1 MEFSNGNSTVM
12 KQKHP
17 FGFTHFWVVAL
28 VLWASPLQAAMRAS
42 ANVADGFLDLRE
54 AVIVVDPGDHSQ
66 LTAAEFLRDEVFFRS
81 GLRLPVN
88 PESRPEGTPEIVLS
102 HAADRSPPTG
112 ICVPAKKESF
122 AIWIESSASV
132 KRIILAGRDHL
143 GLLFAGGRLVREM
156 YLTDRHISLHEAT
169 RIASAPADEMRAQQI
184 LNNAQCEDG
193 FMDWRD
199 PVALKQHI
207 DELVLFGLNG
217 IETTSPELVDDYL
230 EEMGLDLHIR
240 LDCQEI
246 IDLDALSDQEIVSH
260 FDGIKGVD
268 HVMSYGGDARGAVRP
283 QLFFPHMGRV
293 VPLVLQGQPGAKWWY
308 SNQCLED
315 HAKDYDDYIFAYLQE
330 HRPPWMYGMVYGPWT
345 RRGIPEIR
353 KDLPSQYEIRRKPDI
368 CHPRWAQ
375 YPVPEWDRALAIV
388 WPRNKSIYAMPDMM
402 RAIYLA
408 NRDLTIGSIP
418 YNHTGSYNDLN
429 KFVWVYYGW
438 DPEASVEDA
447 LEAYARLFF
456 VHDFIQYPNPS
467 NPSGKQSVEQR
478 LDAAASYVVEAFQLL
493 EENWQVPLKDNTTA
507 EAALE
512 HWMNIARWSGGAALN
527 WRVEMFLYKARI
539 DAQLKRK
546 YDFEMSLE
554 KEALEVLGKAEET
567 GYDGSVRIVEKV
579 LGRVETDFQTKE
591 AFLAE
596 LKALGLTEKF
606 GDLAEITDNLYS
618 SFNDRY
624 WILDQVEKGTTTG
637 DLICILRYED
647 PGEGGYYDNLG
658 VPGEQPHLV
667 RPLSWHDDPGFVHS
681 NIDWVDNARD
691 SKLRHSRHT
700 HAVSRYETPL
710 EMRWDNLDTGSSYR
724 IRVVYN
730 GPFGVRQQCHT
741 DEGIEVHPFVAQ
753 SGEIRTFPIPA
764 SATSDG
770 ELTLR
775 WTQDTSDVKR
785 GVSVSE
791 IWLEKTIDE
800 GRPQ

>member
-1 MEFSNGNSTVM
+1 M
-12 KQKHP
+12 KQ
-17 FGFTHFWVVAL
+17 TYTITLAIFWVVIL
-28 VLWASPLQAAMRAS
+28 VLWGPQSEAEIRGS
-42 ANVADGFLDLRE
+42 ANGAGGFLDLRG
-54 AVIVVDPGDHSQ
+54 AAIMVDSGDESQ
-66 LTAAEFLRDEVFFRS
+66 MTAAEFLRNEVFSRT

-88 PESRPEGTPEIVLS
+88 PQSCPAGTPEIVLAL
-102 HAADRSPPTG
+102 AADRPPPSG
-112 ICVPAKKESF
+112 ICVPAKMESF
-122 AIWIESSASV
+122 AIWIESSGAGA
-132 KRIILAGRDHL
+132 RIILSGRDHL
-143 GLLFAGGRLVREM
+143 GLLFAAGRLVREL
-156 YLTDRHISLHEAT
+156 YLTDHYISLHEET

-193 FMDWRD
+193 FMDWED
-199 PVALKQHI
+199 PVALKGHI
-207 DELVLFGLNG
+207 NELVLFGLNG

-240 LDCQEI
+240 LNCQKI
-246 IDLDALSDQEIVSH
+246 IDLDALSDPEIVSH

-268 HVMSYGGDARGAVRP
+268 HIMSYGGDARGAVRP

-315 HAKDYDDYIFAYLQE
+315 HAKDYDDYIFSYLQE

-368 CHPRWAQ
+368 CHPRWSQ
-375 YPVPEWDRALAIV
+375 YPVPEWDRGFAMV
-388 WPRNKSIYAMPDMM
+388 WPRNKSIYAMPGMM

-429 KFVWVYYGW
+429 KFVWVYAGW
-438 DPEASVEDA
+438 DPEAPVEEA

-456 VHDFIQYPNPS
+456 VHGFIQYPQTSIPNDES
-467 NPSGKQSVEQR
+467 SLEER
-478 LDAAASYVVEAFQLL
+478 LDAAASYVVKAFQLL
-493 EENWQVPLKDNTTA
+493 EENWQVPLKDNTSS

-512 HWMNIARWSGGAALN
+512 HWRNIAEWSGGAALN

-539 DAQLKRK
+539 DAQIKRK

-554 KEALEVLGKAEET
+554 KEALEVLEQAEEM
-567 GYDGSVRIVEKV
+567 GFERSVRMVENI
-579 LGRVETDFQTKE
+579 LGRIETDFQTKE
-591 AFLAE
+591 DFLSE
-596 LKALGLTEKF
+596 LKTLGLTDKF
-606 GDLAEITDNLYS
+606 GDLDEIADNLYS

-624 WILDQVEKGTTTG
+624 WILDHLEKSATAR
-637 DLICILRYED
+637 DLISIVQYED
-647 PGEGGYYDNLG
+647 PGDGGYYDNLG

-667 RPLSWHDDPGFVHS
+667 RPLRWRDDPGFVHS
-681 NIDWVDNARD
+681 NIDWVDNALN
-691 SKLRHSRHT
+691 SELRHSRHT
-700 HAVSRYETPL
+700 HVVSRYETPL
-710 EMRWDNLDTGSSYR
+710 KMSWDNLDPRSPYR

-730 GPFGVRQQCHT
+730 GPFGVSQQCHT
-741 DEGIEVHPFVAQ
+741 DEGILVHPFVVQ
-753 SGEIRTFPIPA
+753 SKEIRTFLIPA

-770 ELTLR
+770 KLTLQ

-791 IWLEKTIDE
+791 IWLEKE
-800 GRPQ
+800 NGAGPQ